1 VIIFKY
7 TLPVNDPSLPEHPEI
22 DRDQLWES
30 LVHKAANP
38 VSYVPSI
45 SFAEVLEE
53 FEGGFVRRIALRGD
67 HSVLLRERVTLERGR
82 RIVFT
87 QLDNPL
93 LTEITNEIGV
103 DAEGLLTFTF
113 TATLSAAGL
122 ERSRQEAGFIAE
134 NDLLFYDTA
143 AATVNTVRLTA
154 ARTVTAA

>member
-1 VIIFKY
+1 MVVFTY
-7 TLPVNDPSLPEHPEI
+7 TLLVNDPSLPGHPEI
-22 DRDQLWES
+22 QRDELWES
-30 LVHKAANP
+30 LVHKAAQP

-67 HSVLLRERVTLERGR
+67 HSVLLRERITLEPQR

-87 QLDNPL
+87 QLDNPM
-93 LTEITNEIGV
+93 LTQITNEIGE
-103 DAEGLLTFTF
+103 DEEGRLTFTF
-113 TATLSAAGL
+113 TASLSAAGL

-154 ARTVTAA
+154 GRAVASA

>member
-1 VIIFKY
+1 MVVFTY
-7 TLPVNDPSLPEHPEI
+7 TLLVNDPSLPEYPEVQ
-22 DRDQLWES
+22 RDELWES

-53 FEGGFVRRIALRGD
+53 FDGGFVRRIALRGD
-67 HSVLLRERVTLERGR
+67 NSVLLRERITLEPKR

-87 QLDNPL
+87 QMDNPL
-93 LTEITNEIGV
+93 LTRITNEIGE
-103 DAEGLLTFTF
+103 DEEGRLTFTF

-154 ARTVTAA
+154 GRAVATV

>member
-1 VIIFKY
+1 MVVFTY
-7 TLPVNDPSLPEHPEI
+7 TLLVNDPGLPQYPEV
-22 DRDQLWES
+22 RADQLWDS

-45 SFAEVLEE
+45 SWAEVLEE
-53 FEGGFVRRIALRGD
+53 FDGGFVRRIALRGD
-67 HSVLLRERVTLERGR
+67 RSVLLRERVTLEGRR

-93 LTEITNEIGV
+93 LTEITNEIGE
-103 DAEGLLTFTF
+103 DEQGRLTFTF

-122 ERSRQEAGFIAE
+122 ERSRREAGFIAE

-154 ARTVTAA
+154 AQPTAAA

>member
-1 VIIFKY
+1 MVVFTH
-7 TLPVNDPSLPEHPEI
+7 TLPVNDPSLPEYPEVR
-22 DRDQLWES
+22 RDELWES
-30 LVHKAANP
+30 LVHKAAHP

-45 SFAEVLEE
+45 TSAELLEE
-53 FEGGFVRRIALRGD
+53 FDGGFVRRIMLRGD
-67 HSVLLRERVTLERGR
+67 STMPLRERVTLEQSS

-93 LTEITNEIGV
+93 LTEITNEIGE
-103 DAEGLLTFTF
+103 DAEGRLTFTF

-122 ERSRQEAGFIAE
+122 ERSRREAGFVAE

-154 ARTVTAA
+154 GRTVAPA